1 MTTLKGDAAKKF
13 TAEIHERNQRIK
25 QERLTKAKEDAAA
38 SGKEAFDLAKLETL
52 CDTSID
58 GFLAPLEDRRR
69 DLEYR
74 YYVNEPA
81 IRTIEEF
88 AAFITRTNTY

>member
-1 MTTLKGDAAKKF
+1 MQAFTWWRRKDARAESLPAARSCGAGRAK
-13 TAEIHERNQRIK
+13 T
-25 QERLTKAKEDAAA
+25 
-38 SGKEAFDLAKLETL
+38 GPVL

-58 GFLAPLEDRRR
+58 GFLAPIEDQRR

-74 YYVNEPA
+74 YFVNNPT
-81 IRTIEEF
+81 IRTIEVF